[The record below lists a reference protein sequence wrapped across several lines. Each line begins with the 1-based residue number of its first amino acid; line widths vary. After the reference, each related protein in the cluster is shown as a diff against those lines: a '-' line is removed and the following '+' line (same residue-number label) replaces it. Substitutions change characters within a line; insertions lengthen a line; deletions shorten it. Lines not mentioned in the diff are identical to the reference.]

1 MSITPIRLPLP
12 GEQVLQLSP
21 ADAAEAAT
29 SWLRRPNLFPGR
41 ALTAPTLDA
50 RSHWAAGH
58 IVQRG
63 QAFTPGVANGLEL
76 DYVITAP
83 TETGARPSVRVH
95 IASGRGLAVSG
106 EDVWL
111 ARNIDADFYGL
122 PVVVPADLLD
132 GGGGGGGGGGAL
144 RNRIIGPSLGE
155 FLTSNPGTLPLAGI
169 LILQPAA
176 VDVSGIDPLDP
187 CDRCGCAEGNVS
199 FEDWRLADAV
209 RLLWYAWPVE
219 WAPLPAPG
227 PRLRNTLA
235 YRVFDAERAL
245 DADAMLPWE
254 EFGVPI
260 GLIGVDA
267 AFVPA
272 FADRAAVARAGG
284 LAQLSRLQLA
294 GSSQA
299 MSPRPRLAPLWQA
312 QIEQLA
318 EQVAELGDTAPPPGE
333 LAAAFGR
340 LPPCGLL
347 PTNVFDRATRSS
359 GFFPSAFDLDAVP
372 VPLEQLDLAIREA
385 ASLAPLDFSLG
396 ERVRVLV
403 PVSQASWEPRLLLS
417 EVIDPLFQQTLDGYL
432 LTRSRALGARQGLR
446 VSAAAL
452 RQAIDATPPIVPDIA
467 ADPDALETES
477 FAPWGP
483 PPNAGGHRARAMPG
497 VHQHFFDGATATLT
511 PAVGAPLYVWAYL
524 DADNPPRTLML
535 QWLAGTWEHRAYWGE
550 DLVPWGTTGTESR
563 RRLGDLPP
571 AGRWLRL
578 EIPPEAVGV
587 ADRSITGLAFT
598 MVDGRAAFGPAGSL
612 TAGVETPW
620 FAATLPAGAVQHG
633 NYAWE
638 FLTPNGLWAPFEASF
653 GLVNAPPGAAA
664 PTPAGVSGVIQGLLG
679 SPTLAVL
686 SNHERGQLAVRGLQ
700 GFIDYLV
707 SRSTRTDDVIDYGFV
722 KIQTDIYRVRQLV
735 LNTTDA
741 TRLAVSPTLAGIA
754 HAETAL
760 ASQAQ
765 ISTFFDKLRNTAATS
780 PQETLPPVAVAAT
793 RAGAFNAGFGS
804 NLNDTLAVGNT
815 GFEIGINAGINTGI
829 PLQQLR
835 STESLGLAF
844 DTGITPIKATY
855 TPIDITNAS
864 PVVGSLNLRT
874 LSIAE
879 RLVQPKAQE
888 ARDYSGASR
897 QEAVNRLLVL
907 ADTLREEDR
916 PNPNSLGETSG
927 LFADLSVFAARNDPF
942 LENDE
947 VANATRRRPFSAFL
961 DPANRGRLLSLMLQ
975 PRVHTDPQG
984 NPLDGDESLHFSDAT
999 DTSDTTVAL
1008 LRQVEGRVRR
1018 YRDAISV
1025 CQQALASLQ
1034 ADYSQA
1040 IGRGQA
1046 WNIQLAEARHD
1057 VAVTRALIDEEQT
1070 RLDAINARRTA
1081 VLAGEVR
1088 FLAYIR
1094 PRDADILL
1102 TPPVRILDPGLIDPP
1117 VPACLRAHPDIPDE
1131 LVQMLAVVR
1140 EAPAAWFGQGS
1151 RWFDELQR
1159 IDHLVRA
1166 VQTTQLRTRLA
1177 AARPVA
1183 SNALTG
1189 LAGAI
1194 GRIGSKQSQA
1204 VNLVRASAL
1213 QVDTTRLA
1221 ALTWQG
1227 AFQQAVQIVSLGDL
1241 ISGEHGSSVAARR
1254 AAAFYDSFAQICAC
1268 LYAEFSAVPP
1278 AIRLGWAT
1286 LLSEFDVAPNLR
1298 NLASLPRWAE
1308 LEYIDR
1314 RQMQSYA
1321 DWLFSQAS
1329 TSVAQAQALIN
1340 DVVRMAI
1347 LLASHAPVDRIIA
1360 GRLPRPVTARPGLRI
1375 PLTALDPARLRIGM
1389 EAVIYRASAVVA
1401 RAVVEDIGGGEVSA
1415 RVVHTAAASV
1425 DLDENVRVQFADTTR
1440 IGFTSRALSAPR

>member
-1 MSITPIRLPLP
+1 MSTTPIRLPLP

-29 SWLRRPNLFPGR
+29 TWLRRPNLFPGR

-58 IVQRG
+58 VVQRG
-63 QAFTPGVANGLEL
+63 QAFTPGIAQGLEL
-76 DYVITAP
+76 DYVITPP
-83 TETGARPSVRVH
+83 TETGARPTVRLH
-95 IASGRGLAVSG
+95 IAAGSGLAASG

-111 ARNIDADFYGL
+111 ARPIEVDFYGL
-122 PVVVPADLLD
+122 PVVVPADLPD
-132 GGGGGGGGGGAL
+132 GGGGGTGAL

-155 FLTSNPGTLPLAGI
+155 FLSSNPGTLPLAGI
-169 LILQPAA
+169 LVLQPVA
-176 VDVSGIDPLDP
+176 VDVAGIDPLDP
-187 CDRCGCAEGNVS
+187 CERCGCAEGNVS

-219 WAPLPAPG
+219 WPALPAPG

-245 DADAMLPWE
+245 TPDGMLPWE

-267 AFVPA
+267 AFVPT

-294 GSSQA
+294 GGGAGAITPQA
-299 MSPRPRLAPLWQA
+299 RLAPLWQA

-318 EQVAELGDTAPPPGE
+318 EQVAEFGDTAPPPAD

-347 PTNVFDRATRSS
+347 PTNVFDRTTRSS
-359 GFFPSAFDLDAVP
+359 GFFPAAFDLDAVP

-385 ASLAPLDFSLG
+385 APLAPLDFSLG

-403 PVSQASWEPRLLLS
+403 PVSQASWEPRLLLT

-432 LTRSRALGARQGLR
+432 LARSRALGARQGLR
-446 VSAAAL
+446 LSTATL
-452 RQAIDATPPIVPDIA
+452 RQAIDATPPTVPDIA
-467 ADPDALETES
+467 TDPDALETES

-483 PPNAGGHRARAMPG
+483 PPNAGGHRARALPG
-497 VHQHFFDGATATLT
+497 LHQHLFDGATAAII
-511 PAVGAPLYVWAYL
+511 PAVGAPLYAWAYL
-524 DADNPPRTLML
+524 DADDPPRTLML
-535 QWLAGTWEHRAYWGE
+535 QWFSGNWEHRAYWGE
-550 DLVPWGTTGTESR
+550 DLVPWGTNGTESR
-563 RRLGDLPP
+563 RRIGDLPP

-578 EIPPEAVGV
+578 EIPPEAVGL
-587 ADRSITGLAFT
+587 ADRSVSGMAFT
-598 MVDGRAAFGPAGSL
+598 MVDGRAAFGPSGRI

-638 FLTPNGLWAPFEASF
+638 FLTPNGLWSPFEASF

-664 PTPAGVSGVIQGLLG
+664 PTPAGVSSIVQGLLG
-679 SPTLAVL
+679 NPALAVL
-686 SNHERGQLAVRGLQ
+686 SNHERSQLTVRGLQ
-700 GFIDYLV
+700 GFIDYLN
-707 SRSTRTDDVIDYGFV
+707 SRTTRADDVIDYGFI

-735 LNTTDA
+735 LNTTNA

-754 HAETAL
+754 QAETAV
-760 ASQAQ
+760 ASQQQ
-765 ISTFFDKLRNTAATS
+765 ISTFFDQLRNTTTTA
-780 PQETLPPVAVAAT
+780 PRETLPPVAA
-793 RAGAFNAGFGS
+793 RAGLNAGNFA
-804 NLNDTLAVGNT
+804 LNATDIALDT
-815 GFEIGINAGINTGI
+815 
-829 PLQQLR
+829 QLR
-835 STESLGLAF
+835 QVGTANFLAQDLTL
-844 DTGITPIKATY
+844 DTGITPVKATY
-855 TPIDITNAS
+855 TPIDITNAA

-907 ADTLREEDR
+907 ADTLRDEDR
-916 PNPNSLGETSG
+916 VSPTAEGETSG
-927 LFADLSVFAARNDPF
+927 LFADLSVFATRDDPF

-961 DPANRGRLLSLMLQ
+961 DRANRSRLLSLMLQ
-975 PRVHTDPQG
+975 PRIHTDPQG
-984 NPLDGDESLHFSDAT
+984 NPIDGDESLHFSDAT
-999 DTSDTTVAL
+999 DTSDTSVAL

-1018 YRDAISV
+1018 YRDAISA
-1025 CQQALASLQ
+1025 CQQALTSLR

-1040 IGRGQA
+1040 LARGQA
-1046 WNIQLAEARHD
+1046 WSIQLAEARHD

-1070 RLDAINARRTA
+1070 RLEAINTRRAA

-1102 TPPVRILDPGLIDPP
+1102 TPPVRNLDPGLIDPP
-1117 VPACLRAHPDIPDE
+1117 VPACLRSHPDVPDE

-1140 EAPAAWFGQGS
+1140 EAPAAWFGQGT
-1151 RWFDELQR
+1151 RWFDDLQR
-1159 IDHLVRA
+1159 IDLLVRA

-1183 SNALTG
+1183 SNTLTG

-1194 GRIGSKQSQA
+1194 SRIGSKQSQA
-1204 VNLVRASAL
+1204 VSLVRANAL

-1227 AFQQAVQIVSLGDL
+1227 AFQQAVQVVSLGDL
-1241 ISGEHGSSVAARR
+1241 ISGEHGSTIAARR
-1254 AAAFYDSFAQICAC
+1254 AAAFYDKFAQICAC

-1308 LEYIDR
+1308 LDYIDR

-1329 TSVAQAQALIN
+1329 TSVAQAQGLIN

-1375 PLTALDPARLRIGM
+1375 PLVALDPARLRIGM
-1389 EAVIYRASAVVA
+1389 EAVIYRASTVVA

-1415 RVVHTAAASV
+1415 RVVHTATASV
-1425 DLDENVRVQFADTTR
+1425 DLDESVRVQFADTAR
-1440 IGFTSRALSAPR
+1440 IGFTARAVSAPR

>member
-50 RSHWAAGH
+50 RSRWAAGH

-76 DYVITAP
+76 DYVITPP
-83 TETGARPSVRVH
+83 TETGARPSVRLH

-111 ARNIDADFYGL
+111 ARAIDVDFYGL

-132 GGGGGGGGGGAL
+132 GGGGSGSCDEL
-144 RNRIIGPSLGE
+144 RNRVIGPSLGE

-169 LILQPAA
+169 LILQPVA

-187 CDRCGCAEGNVS
+187 CDRGGCAEGNVS

-245 DADAMLPWE
+245 DADGMLPWE

-294 GSSQA
+294 GAGPA

-347 PTNVFDRATRSS
+347 PTNVFDRTTRSS

-403 PVSQASWEPRLLLS
+403 PVSQASWEPRLLLT
-417 EVIDPLFQQTLDGYL
+417 EVIAPLFQQTLDGYL
-432 LTRSRALGARQGLR
+432 LARSRALGARHGLR
-446 VSAAAL
+446 VTAAAL

-467 ADPDALETES
+467 EDPDALETES

-497 VHQHFFDGATATLT
+497 LHQHFFDGATATLI

-535 QWLAGTWEHRAYWGE
+535 QWLAGTWEHRAFWGE
-550 DLVPWGTTGTESR
+550 DLVPWGTSGTESR
-563 RRLGDLPP
+563 QRLGDLPP

-578 EIPPEAVGV
+578 EIPPEALGV
-587 ADRSITGLAFT
+587 ADRSVTGLAFT
-598 MVDGRAAFGPAGSL
+598 MVDGRAAFGPAGTL

-633 NYAWE
+633 DYAWE
-638 FLTPNGLWAPFEASF
+638 FLTPNGLWAPFEAGF
-653 GLVNAPPGAAA
+653 GLINAPAGAAA
-664 PTPAGVSGVIQGLLG
+664 PTPAGVSSIVQGLLG
-679 SPTLAVL
+679 NPALAVL
-686 SNHERGQLAVRGLQ
+686 SNQERSQLGVRGLQ
-700 GFIDYLV
+700 GFIDYLN
-707 SRSTRTDDVIDYGFV
+707 SRTTRTDDVIDYGFI

-754 HAETAL
+754 QAETAV

-765 ISTFFDKLRNTAATS
+765 ISTFFDKLRNTAAAS
-780 PQETLPPVAVAAT
+780 PRETLPPVAVATA
-793 RAGAFNAGFGS
+793 RASAFNAGLAS
-804 NLNDTLAVGNT
+804 NLTGNLAGNLAVGN
-815 GFEIGINAGINTGI
+815 IGIGINTGI

-835 STESLGLAF
+835 TTETLGLAL
-844 DTGITPIKATY
+844 DTGISPIKTTY

-888 ARDYSGASR
+888 ARDYSGSSR

-927 LFADLSVFAARNDPF
+927 LFADLSVFATRDDPF

-947 VANATRRRPFSAFL
+947 TARATRRRPFSAFL

-984 NPLDGDESLHFSDAT
+984 NPIDGDESLHFSDAT

-1018 YRDAISV
+1018 YRDAISA
-1025 CQQALASLQ
+1025 CQQALTSLQ

-1040 IGRGQA
+1040 LARGQA
-1046 WNIQLAEARHD
+1046 WGVQLAEARHD

-1102 TPPVRILDPGLIDPP
+1102 TPPVRNVDPSLIDPP
-1117 VPACLRAHPDIPDE
+1117 VPACLRSHPDIPDE

-1140 EAPAAWFGQGS
+1140 EAPAAWFGQGA
-1151 RWFDELQR
+1151 RWFDDLQR

-1183 SNALTG
+1183 SIALAG

-1194 GRIGSKQSQA
+1194 GRIGSKQNQA
-1204 VNLVRASAL
+1204 VSLVRATAL

-1227 AFQQAVQIVSLGDL
+1227 AFQQALQVVSLGDL
-1241 ISGEHGSSVAARR
+1241 ISGEHGSSAASRR

-1308 LEYIDR
+1308 LDYIDR

-1425 DLDENVRVQFADTTR
+1425 DLDENVRVQFADSTR

>member
-1 MSITPIRLPLP
+1 MSTTPIRQPLP

-21 ADAAEAAT
+21 ADATEAAAT
-29 SWLRRPNLFPGR
+29 WLRRPNLFPGR

-50 RSHWAAGH
+50 RSRWAAGH

-63 QAFTPGVANGLEL
+63 QAFTPGIATGLEL
-76 DYVITAP
+76 DYVITPP
-83 TETGARPSVRVH
+83 TETGARPTVRLH
-95 IASGRGLAVSG
+95 IGAGSGLAASG
-106 EDVWL
+106 EDAWL
-111 ARNIDADFYGL
+111 ARPIEVDFYGL
-122 PVVVPADLLD
+122 PVVVPAELPA
-132 GGGGGGGGGGAL
+132 GGSGSGGTGAL

-155 FLTSNPGTLPLAGI
+155 FLSSTPGALPLAGI
-169 LILQPAA
+169 LVLQPVA
-176 VDVSGIDPLDP
+176 VDVAGIDPLDP
-187 CDRCGCAEGNVS
+187 CERCGCAEGTVS

-219 WAPLPAPG
+219 WPALPAPG

-235 YRVFDAERAL
+235 YRVFDTERAL
-245 DADAMLPWE
+245 APDDMLPWE
-254 EFGVPI
+254 EFGVPV

-267 AFVPA
+267 AFVPT

-294 GSSQA
+294 GGGAGAITPQA
-299 MSPRPRLAPLWQA
+299 RLAPLWQA

-318 EQVAELGDTAPPPGE
+318 EQVAEFGDIAPPPDE

-347 PTNVFDRATRSS
+347 PTNVFDRTTRSS

-385 ASLAPLDFSLG
+385 APLAPLDFSLG

-403 PVSQASWEPRLLLS
+403 PVSQASWEPRLLLT

-432 LTRSRALGARQGLR
+432 LARSRTLGARQGLR
-446 VSAAAL
+446 LTAATL
-452 RQAIDATPPIVPDIA
+452 RQAIDATPPAVPDIA
-467 ADPDALETES
+467 TDPDALETES

-483 PPNAGGHRARAMPG
+483 PPDAGGHRARAMPG
-497 VHQHFFDGATATLT
+497 LHQHFFDGAAATIV
-511 PAVGAPLYVWAYL
+511 PSVGAPLYAWAYL
-524 DADNPPRTLML
+524 DADDPPRTLML
-535 QWLAGTWEHRAYWGE
+535 QWFSGNWEHRAYWGE
-550 DLVPWGTTGTESR
+550 DLVPWGATGTESR

-578 EIPPEAVGV
+578 EIPPEAVGL
-587 ADRSITGLAFT
+587 ADRSVSGMAFT
-598 MVDGRAAFGPAGSL
+598 MVDGRAAFGPAGRI
-612 TAGVETPW
+612 TAGTETPW

-633 NYAWE
+633 DYAWE
-638 FLTPNGLWAPFEASF
+638 FLTPNGLWAPFEAGF

-664 PTPAGVSGVIQGLLG
+664 PTPAGLSSIIQGLLG
-679 SPTLAVL
+679 NPALAVL
-686 SNHERGQLAVRGLQ
+686 SNHERSQLTVRGLQ
-700 GFIDYLV
+700 GFIDYLN
-707 SRSTRTDDVIDYGFV
+707 SRATRADDVIDYGFI

-754 HAETAL
+754 QAETAV

-765 ISTFFDKLRNTAATS
+765 ISSFFEQLRNTTTS
-780 PQETLPPVAVAAT
+780 APREALPPVAARVSL
-793 RAGAFNAGFGS
+793 NAG
-804 NLNDTLAVGNT
+804 NLALNT
-815 GFEIGINAGINTGI
+815 TGI
-829 PLQQLR
+829 ALDTPLKQVG
-835 STESLGLAF
+835 TANFLAQDLAL
-844 DTGITPIKATY
+844 DTGITPVKATY
-855 TPIDITNAS
+855 TPIDIANAA

-907 ADTLREEDR
+907 ADTLRDEDR

-927 LFADLSVFAARNDPF
+927 LFADLSVFATRNDPF

-947 VANATRRRPFSAFL
+947 VANATRRRPFSVFL
-961 DPANRGRLLSLMLQ
+961 DPANRSRLLSLMLQ

-984 NPLDGDESLHFSDAT
+984 NPIDGDESLHFSDAT

-1018 YRDAISV
+1018 YRDAISA

-1034 ADYSQA
+1034 ADYAQA
-1040 IGRGQA
+1040 LARGQA
-1046 WNIQLAEARHD
+1046 WNIRLAEARHD

-1070 RLDAINARRTA
+1070 RLDAINTRRA
-1081 VLAGEVR
+1081 AILAGEVR

-1102 TPPVRILDPGLIDPP
+1102 TPPVRNLDPGLIDPP
-1117 VPACLRAHPDIPDE
+1117 VPACLRSHPDIPDE

-1140 EAPAAWFGQGS
+1140 EAPAAWFGQGT
-1151 RWFDELQR
+1151 RWFDDLQR
-1159 IDHLVRA
+1159 IDLLVRA

-1177 AARPVA
+1177 AARPLV
-1183 SNALTG
+1183 SNTLTG

-1194 GRIGSKQSQA
+1194 SRIGSKQSQA
-1204 VNLVRASAL
+1204 VSVVRASAL

-1221 ALTWQG
+1221 TLTWQG
-1227 AFQQAVQIVSLGDL
+1227 AFQQAVQVVSLGDL
-1241 ISGEHGSSVAARR
+1241 ISGEHGSAVAARR
-1254 AAAFYDSFAQICAC
+1254 AAAFYDNFTQICAC

-1308 LEYIDR
+1308 LDYIDR

-1329 TSVAQAQALIN
+1329 AGVAQAQTLIN

-1415 RVVHTAAASV
+1415 RVVHTATASV
-1425 DLDENVRVQFADTTR
+1425 DLDESVRVQFADTAR
-1440 IGFTSRALSAPR
+1440 IGFTARAVSAPR